1 MKVLLVNVVCGIRS
15 TGRICT
21 DLAEA
26 LEAAGHEVKIAY
38 GREMLPERFEKYA
51 LRTTSDMDIRV
62 SALESRIFD
71 NAGFANRRETLKLVD
86 EIRAFDPDVINLHVI
101 HGYWLNA
108 EILFDYL
115 RSCGKK
121 IIWTFHDCWAFTGHC
136 AYFDYADCSRWKT
149 QCRDCPEKG
158 EYPASLIA
166 DRSSENYSR
175 KKSLFTGIPD
185 LRIVTPSEWLAR
197 YVRQSFLK
205 EYPVD
210 VIHNGIDAG
219 VFRRTPE
226 TETHAEMLREK
237 YGLAGKKA
245 VIAVSTSWD
254 RRKGLPEYFRL
265 AEELGDGY
273 RVLVVG
279 LPEKII
285 KTLPENVTGIPRTDR
300 PKQLAAFYCLAHAYV
315 NASLEENYPT
325 TNLEAI
331 SCGTPVI
338 TYDTGGSGESAD
350 LYGAVV
356 PKGDVKALAEA
367 VRHADELRPAD
378 PDSYDLSRK
387 AMTDRYIEL
396 FLKGNNG

>member
-38 GREMLPERFEKYA
+38 GRETLPERFEKYA
-51 LRTTSDMDIRV
+51 LRTASDADIRI

-71 NAGFANRRETLKLVD
+71 NAGFTNRRETLKLVD

-136 AYFDYADCSRWKT
+136 AYFDYAGCSRWQT
-149 QCRDCPEKG
+149 QCYDCPEKG
-158 EYPASLIA
+158 KYPASLIA
-166 DRSSENYSR
+166 DRSSENYVR
-175 KKSLFTGIPD
+175 KQSLFTGIPD

-210 VIHNGIDAG
+210 IIHNGIDTG

-273 RVLVVG
+273 RVLIVG

-285 KTLPENVTGIPRTDR
+285 KTLPENVTGISRTDR
-300 PKQLAAFYCLAHAYV
+300 PEQLAAFYCLAHAYV

-338 TYDTGGSGESAD
+338 TYDTGGSGESAV

-378 PDSYDLSRK
+378 PEGYDLSRK